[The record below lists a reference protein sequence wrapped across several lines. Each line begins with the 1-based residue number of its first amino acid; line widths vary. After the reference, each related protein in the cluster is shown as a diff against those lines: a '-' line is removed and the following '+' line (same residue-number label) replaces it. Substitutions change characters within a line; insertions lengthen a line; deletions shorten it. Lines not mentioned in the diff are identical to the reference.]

1 MGGEDG
7 KTKCLKVNVYFFI
20 LVSDGRR
27 SKTPKGEFKLHERD
41 LMLSLRKKITV
52 NFSVLLIHSMVWQI
66 SSLTYYKTSTKLICM
81 QVWNS

>member
-41 LMLSLRKKITV
+41 FMLSLRKKSQST
-52 NFSVLLIHSMVWQI
+52 FLCAFD
-66 SSLTYYKTSTKLICM
+66 SLSGLADIQPYIL
-81 QVWNS
+81 